1 MPLLEIER
9 VSAGYGDVTVL
20 DEVSLHVE
28 EGEIVSLVGAN
39 GAGKT
44 TLLRAL
50 SRVLPL
56 RGTVRFAGEDISRLR
71 SDEITARRLGH
82 VPEGRQLFTEMSVE
96 ENLLLGAPARCAKG
110 ERRARLDRVHAIFPR
125 LAERRRQLAGT
136 LSGGEQQM
144 AAIGRGLM
152 MGPRLLMLDEPSLGL
167 SPSMVETIFETIV
180 AVNKAGVA
188 ILLVEQNVVESL
200 RRSHRAYVVETGRIV
215 LGGAADAVLRD
226 ERTRA
231 SILGGSPAAPAIH

>member
-1 MPLLEIER
+1 MPLLEIDH
-9 VSAGYGDVTVL
+9 VTAGYGDVRVL
-20 DEVSLHVE
+20 DGVSLTVE
-28 EGEIVSLVGAN
+28 ESEIVSLVGAN

-44 TLLRAL
+44 TLLRAV

-56 RGTVRFAGEDISRLR
+56 GGTVRFGGEDISKLR
-71 SDEITARRLGH
+71 SDEITARRLAH
-82 VPEGRQLFTEMSVE
+82 VPEGRQLFTDMSVE
-96 ENLLLGAPARCAKG
+96 ENLLLGAPSRLAKS
-110 ERRARLDRVHAIFPR
+110 ERKARLDQIHGIFPR

-180 AVNKAGVA
+180 AVNRTGVA

-215 LGGAADAVLRD
+215 LDGRAADVLRD
-226 ERTRA
+226 ERTRN
-231 SILGGSPAAPAIH
+231 SILGGGPAAPVIH